1 MFNIDYVP
9 SRVFNIDYAY
19 SRVFTV
25 DFVTSLGV
33 LDYVPSGVF
42 NIDYVLRFFLLSTE
56 FHLDLLG
63 NHLQSDVSEFQEMLF
78 YINTCS
84 NCIKGLKEELLL
96 FNMCHLKESL

>member
-1 MFNIDYVP
+1 MFNIDYIP
-9 SRVFNIDYAY
+9 S
-19 SRVFTV
+19 
-25 DFVTSLGV
+25 GV
-33 LDYVPSGVF
+33 LNFDYITSSGVPNTDYVP
-42 NIDYVLRFFLLSTE
+42 YVLRFFLLSTE

-96 FNMCHLKESL
+96 LQYLGVYTKKIKKIPQKFQKKETFF

>member
-42 NIDYVLRFFLLSTE
+42 NIDYVLRFFLSTQ
-56 FHLDLLG
+56 FQVDLLG

-78 YINTCS
+78 YINQCS
-84 NCIKGLKEELLL
+84 DGTRG
-96 FNMCHLKESL
+96 